1 MIIEDWKRDAR
12 RLSSGLRIEPLN
24 IFNRFNASQVF
35 LKSAGKLLGAIQQNN
50 KMLQSRYQKY
60 LETEGFS
67 EVASSVSTAVLQHFD
82 FYEKGLEN
90 DIRMFFIR
98 PKVTLEQF
106 AEEKTKDIE
115 EYKDLLE
122 RLKNN
127 PEMFHDPLKLF
138 ELRLLQYDWLA
149 NTSKPVTTWM

>member
-1 MIIEDWKRDAR
+1 
-12 RLSSGLRIEPLN
+12 
-24 IFNRFNASQVF
+24 
-35 LKSAGKLLGAIQQNN
+35 
-50 KMLQSRYQKY
+50 
-60 LETEGFS
+60 
-67 EVASSVSTAVLQHFD
+67 
-82 FYEKGLEN
+82 
-90 DIRMFFIR
+90 MFFIR